1 MRGHPEFPHLDD
13 HGRAWMVDITGK
25 DPTARRAVARAV
37 VRTVSDLSESLAMR
51 PGDLDPI
58 QAARV
63 AGIQAAKQTSVLLPL
78 CHPIRLTD
86 VQVDVVPGERKV
98 EISAMTEVV
107 DRTGVEMEALTACTV
122 AGLTIVC
129 ALSPFDPAAYLDEV
143 TLWLKVGGRSGRWER
158 PPGRSSRQV
167 PDE

>member
-1 MRGHPEFPHLDD
+1 VTGHPEFPHLDE
-13 HGRAWMVDITGK
+13 HGRAWMIDITGK
-25 DPTARRAVARAV
+25 EPTARRAVARAT
-37 VRTVSDLSESLAMR
+37 VRTTLDVCEALAMR

-86 VQVDVVPGERKV
+86 VQVAVVPGERRV
-98 EISAMTEVV
+98 DISAMTEVV

-122 AGLTIVC
+122 AGLSIVC
-129 ALSPFDPAAYLDEV
+129 ALSPGDPAAYLDEV
-143 TLWLKVGGRSGRWER
+143 ALWLKVGGRSGRWER
-158 PPGRSSRQV
+158 SADGSSLPASDR
-167 PDE
+167 

>member
-1 MRGHPEFPHLDD
+1 MTGHPEFPHLDE
-13 HGRAWMVDITGK
+13 HGRVWMVDITGK

-37 VRTVSDLSESLAMR
+37 VRTACDVTESLTMQ

-63 AGIQAAKQTSVLLPL
+63 AGVQAAKQTSLLLPL

-86 VQVDVVPGERKV
+86 VQVDVVPGEMRV

-129 ALSPFDPAAYLDEV
+129 ALSPMDPAAYLDEV
-143 TLWLKVGGRSGRWER
+143 TLWLKEGGRSGRWER
-158 PPGRSSRQV
+158 LAGRSGR
-167 PDE
+167 PA